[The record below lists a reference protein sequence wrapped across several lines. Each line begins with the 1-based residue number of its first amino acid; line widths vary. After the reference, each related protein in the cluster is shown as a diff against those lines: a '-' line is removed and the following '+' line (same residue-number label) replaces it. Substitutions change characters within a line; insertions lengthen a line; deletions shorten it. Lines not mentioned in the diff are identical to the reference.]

1 MLAELELRQEGR
13 ELVGVIVQEGR
24 AATGGLAEVFAP
36 NSIEWPADG
45 IDILPMHR
53 GAPAVKAHP

>member
-13 ELVGVIVQEGR
+13 ELVGVILQEGR

-36 NSIEWPADG
+36 NGSVEWPADG
-45 IDILPMHR
+45 IDIL
-53 GAPAVKAHP
+53 A

>member
-24 AATGGLAEVFAP
+24 AATGGRAELF
-36 NSIEWPADG
+36 SRQT
-45 IDILPMHR
+45 L
-53 GAPAVKAHP
+53 